1 MIFSTVT
8 FNLWPLQ
15 FLSLFSRST
24 VTMATRGLVLLV
36 LVAALSEAAKKQGNV
51 DFIGEW
57 NFPSLPSLSKQIH
70 NFISGKSS
78 TQYLQRVNDKP
89 KASLS
94 SRQRGR
100 QFSPS
105 QPPVPPP
112 APSFSIHGN
121 SQYLDYPKSQ
131 NLKIVPRVRARER
144 IFIRSQLNPTSTQQM
159 ARPQRAQAK
168 LVHPQYQRP
177 PKPRANRNHRP
188 STSRVGQ
195 ARGPSHNPPTVPS
208 SPTFAYTV
216 PPVHQAPPQH
226 QRQHPVNR
234 NRNQGMI

>member
-1 MIFSTVT
+1 
-8 FNLWPLQ
+8 
-15 FLSLFSRST
+15 
-24 VTMATRGLVLLV
+24 MATRGLVLLV
-36 LVAALSEAAKKQGNV
+36 LVAAFSEAAKQGNV

-105 QPPVPPP
+105 RSPVPPP

-144 IFIRSQLNPTSTQQM
+144 IFIRSQLNPTPTQHM
-159 ARPQRAQAK
+159 ASPKRVHAK
-168 LVHPQYQRP
+168 PVHPQYQHP

-188 STSRVGQ
+188 PTSHVVQ

-208 SPTFAYTV
+208 SPRFAYTA
-216 PPVHQAPPQH
+216 PPAHQAPPQR
-226 QRQHPVNR
+226 QRQHPVSR
-234 NRNQGMI
+234 SRNQGKI

>member
-1 MIFSTVT
+1 
-8 FNLWPLQ
+8 
-15 FLSLFSRST
+15 
-24 VTMATRGLVLLV
+24 MATRGLVLLV
-36 LVAALSEAAKKQGNV
+36 LVAAFCEAAKKQGNV

-105 QPPVPPP
+105 RPPVPPP

-121 SQYLDYPKSQ
+121 SQYLNYPKSQ

-144 IFIRSQLNPTSTQQM
+144 IFIRSQLNPTPTQQM
-159 ARPQRAQAK
+159 ARPQRAQVK
-168 LVHPQYQRP
+168 PVHPQYQRP
-177 PKPRANRNHRP
+177 PEPRANRNHRP
-188 STSRVGQ
+188 STSRIVQ
-195 ARGPSHNPPTVPS
+195 ARGSSHNPPTVPS

-216 PPVHQAPPQH
+216 PPVPQRQP
-226 QRQHPVNR
+226 QRQHHVNHS
-234 NRNQGMI
+234 RNQGTI